1 MTRRAADTTLP
12 TNLRSTINFD
22 EVAWRQVHEMAEAN
36 GLCLS
41 AMIRVL
47 VRAQYKQRQQMEQ
60 MTQ

>member
-1 MTRRAADTTLP
+1 MTRRAGDTTLP

-22 EVAWRQVHEMAEAN
+22 EVAWSQIHEMAEAD

-47 VRAQYKQRQQMEQ
+47 VRAQYKQRQKMEQ
-60 MTQ
+60 ISQ